1 MFFGGCK
8 LQLFWGMSDTS
19 DTFFGVGECLVQV
32 YVARKKESTPP
43 PPTRGHKKTPS
54 LIPLIQGRLP
64 HDSPWFCVSVM
75 NLLYSE
81 TSSHVKLRYKMSY
94 KYVILGGGGGGGG
107 GGGRGCSRILFHRN
121 INVIVLIS

>member
-1 MFFGGCK
+1 MLG
-8 LQLFWGMSDTS
+8 LSLRS
-19 DTFFGVGECLVQV
+19 
-32 YVARKKESTPP
+32 KKKREYPPP

-54 LIPLIQGRLP
+54 LPPLIQGRFP

-107 GGGRGCSRILFHRN
+107 GHAVESCSIE
-121 INVIVLIS
+121 I

>member
-1 MFFGGCK
+1 
-8 LQLFWGMSDTS
+8 MSDTS

-32 YVARKKESTPP
+32 YVARKKEIT

-54 LIPLIQGRLP
+54 LPPLIQGRHP

-94 KYVILGGGGGGGG
+94 
-107 GGGRGCSRILFHRN
+107 N
-121 INVIVLIS
+121 M

>member
-1 MFFGGCK
+1 
-8 LQLFWGMSDTS
+8 MSDTS
-19 DTFFGVGECLVQV
+19 DTFLEWGNAWSKSTQQE
-32 YVARKKESTPP
+32 KKRVPP
-43 PPTRGHKKTPS
+43 PPHTTRGHKKTPS

-94 KYVILGGGGGGGG
+94 KYVILGGGGGGG
-107 GGGRGCSRILFHRN
+107 
-121 INVIVLIS
+121 

>member
-1 MFFGGCK
+1 MAYFLGVANF
-8 LQLFWGMSDTS
+8 QLFWGMSDTS

-32 YVARKKESTPP
+32 YVARKKEST
-43 PPTRGHKKTPS
+43 PTRGHKKTPS

-94 KYVILGGGGGGGG
+94 KYAILCGDGGGEGVGEGMQ
-107 GGGRGCSRILFHRN
+107 SNL
-121 INVIVLIS
+121 VP

>member
-1 MFFGGCK
+1 
-8 LQLFWGMSDTS
+8 MSDTS

-32 YVARKKESTPP
+32 YVARKIESTL
-43 PPTRGHKKTPS
+43 PTRGHKKTPS
-54 LIPLIQGRLP
+54 LPSLIQSRLP

-75 NLLYSE
+75 NLLYFE

-107 GGGRGCSRILFHRN
+107 GDAVESCSIE
-121 INVIVLIS
+121 I

>member
-1 MFFGGCK
+1 MLGPS
-8 LQLFWGMSDTS
+8 LRS
-19 DTFFGVGECLVQV
+19 
-32 YVARKKESTPP
+32 KKKREYP

-64 HDSPWFCVSVM
+64 HDSPWFCVSVIK
-75 NLLYSE
+75 LLYFE

-107 GGGRGCSRILFHRN
+107 GGVGVGEGMQSNL
-121 INVIVLIS
+121 VP